1 MVRLIITGAAG
12 KMGRAII
19 GVAAQD
25 SSFEVAGLTERKGHP
40 LIGTKDPITHA
51 VITDD
56 LAGVIDRGDVI
67 VDFTEPRSSIAHLK
81 LAKEHKKA
89 IVIGTT
95 GFTGDDLARIKD
107 AGDTKV
113 VFSPNMSMGMNLMF
127 DLVEK
132 AARILKDNFDIEIL
146 EMHHKWKKDAPSGT
160 ALRIK
165 DIIEQTDKTRTWEE
179 VYGRQGVT
187 GERKKDELAVLA
199 LRGGDIVGEHTVFFA
214 GIGERVEIT
223 HRAYSRENFARGALI
238 AARWVVNQDN
248 GIYSMKDVL
257 GL

>member
-1 MVRLIITGAAG
+1 VGT
-12 KMGRAII
+12 
-19 GVAAQD
+19 QD
-25 SSFEVAGLTERKGHP
+25 T
-40 LIGTKDPITHA
+40 ITHL
-51 VITDD
+51 VIRDD
-56 LAGVIDRGDVI
+56 LAEVIDKGDVI
-67 VDFTEPRSSIAHLK
+67 IDFTEPKSSIAHLK
-81 LAKEHKKA
+81 VAEEHKKA

-95 GFTGDDLARIKD
+95 GFSDADLARIRETR
-107 AGDTKV
+107 DTRV

-127 DLVEK
+127 DLVER

-165 DIIEQTDKTRTWEE
+165 DIIEQADKARAWEE
-179 VYGRQGVT
+179 VYGRQGVI

-214 GIGERVEIT
+214 GVGERLEIT

-238 AARWVVNQDN
+238 AARWLVKQGN
-248 GIYSMKDVL
+248 GVYSMKDVL